1 LCYILNITLSTI
13 IPEKGLKMG
22 ESLKKAV
29 QEICNILQY
38 ARKESE
44 LKKEAEDALKTGDE
58 RKMRSAVDKFDL
70 LNTVEIEKLRLDDDK
85 DDK

>member
-1 LCYILNITLSTI
+1 
-13 IPEKGLKMG
+13 MG

-29 QEICNILQY
+29 QEICNILKD
-38 ARKESE
+38 ARETAD

-58 RKMRSAVDKFDL
+58 KKMRSAVDKFDL